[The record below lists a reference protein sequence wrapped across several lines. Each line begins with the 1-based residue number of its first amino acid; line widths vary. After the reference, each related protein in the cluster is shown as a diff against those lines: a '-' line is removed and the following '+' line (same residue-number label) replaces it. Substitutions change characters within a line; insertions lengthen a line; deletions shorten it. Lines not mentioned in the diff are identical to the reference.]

1 MRQFQLNKIQRH
13 DVLVTLSRL
22 LGSSHL
28 NVSDLKITCTVKG
41 TGHDYDR
48 VIRNIY
54 HSLEDYGD
62 RRITQLNRLEKGVST
77 FFTTNNNISLEVLK
91 SI

>member
-1 MRQFQLNKIQRH
+1 MKPLQLNKNQRQ
-13 DVLVTLSRL
+13 DVLVTISKL
-22 LGSSHL
+22 LKYSHL
-28 NVSDLKITCTVKG
+28 NVADLKITCTVKG

-48 VIRNIY
+48 VIKNLY

-62 RRITQLNRLEKGVST
+62 RRITQLNRLEKGIST